1 VTEIASSS
9 SFDRIAAVCREHPLR
24 EKILVSPS
32 LAIGH
37 QIGDRIARCGTAW
50 VNLRPE
56 TVRTLADAVTAD
68 GLAAE
73 GITVLSRAQALALV
87 EMACAGVPGERLA
100 YFGALADRPGLHR
113 AIQRSIDDLRLAG
126 ATAATLRA
134 AAFEDP
140 RKAEDLRCILESYE
154 RALAEGKFID
164 RAGVVLRAV
173 RQLEGGARRP
183 WPADA
188 VWIVV
193 DEEERAEVEGRL
205 VSLASGWTLQS
216 PDGVDSE
223 ESTHLGSAEFQ
234 FVKAAGEE
242 NEIRAAFRAILGE
255 GRSFDE
261 AEIAYATR
269 EIYLPLAWEL
279 ASEYAI
285 PATFSEGIAVHY
297 TRPGKAAVELLLW
310 IETWEDV
317 HLRRAAQAGV
327 LELEDPL
334 NGASFAR
341 TLREAAIGWGRERH
355 LVRLAAL
362 ETERI
367 ATLEKKKLESEDE
380 PWMSDR
386 IERTRSTTAVVE
398 SLLALAPAEEE
409 SLPISTLA
417 SALAEIVEPHAAVK
431 SEIDGMARSAIC
443 GMLREL
449 AAIPGESLSKGET
462 CDRIREALLELHVGA
477 SNPRPGHVHV
487 APIRAAGW
495 SGRPMLFV
503 VGLEEGR
510 YPGGG
515 TQDPILLDAER
526 SRINEEIDPHQLPLL
541 ADRPRR
547 VTAEFWR
554 MLRRVAEDPFLCQ
567 EDSAE
572 TGGGEG
578 LKDPAPNSGG
588 QRKRSSATVTLS
600 WPSIDLRE
608 RREKFPSQVIL
619 EVFRGGRGSSSPSA
633 TGPGQPVPTGPP
645 AQPIPTYDDLQ
656 RAAMAVGFVDSRPL
670 SFSEWWLHRAF
681 GDGRHDLGEAPMQAY
696 PWLADGRR
704 AAEARATEEITAWD
718 GKVDATPEE
727 LDPRNQDRLYSA
739 SRLERMAACPFGY
752 FLQSILGIE
761 PLETIDRSEEWL
773 SPMEYGSVFH
783 TVLETFMREIC
794 SRGEKPGFERHR
806 ERLAEIATA
815 ELERMRNE
823 IPPPS
828 DSAFD
833 ARREDLIEACAV
845 FLRVEE
851 KRCGEVDAKYFEVP
865 FGFDDPEAELSM
877 AEPLAVDLGRGRSVR
892 LRGYIDRVDHHPGR
906 DEWHV
911 WDYKSG
917 SPWKFKQ
924 PGSLAGGT
932 MIQHAIYA
940 RAVNEMLDRRGEKGR
955 VAESG
960 YYFPTVK
967 GRGERIAKV
976 SDQASLE
983 TTLNHLFDVVGS
995 GWFPQ
1000 GDLERCKFC
1009 EFPSICQKTKE
1020 SVEEQRAQCAANAD
1034 DPAVDAWIRLQEVK

>member
-1 VTEIASSS
+1 AS
-9 SFDRIAAVCREHPLR
+9 L
-24 EKILVSPS
+24 
-32 LAIGH
+32 
-37 QIGDRIARCGTAW
+37 
-50 VNLRPE
+50 
-56 TVRTLADAVTAD
+56 D
-68 GLAAE
+68 GKA
-73 GITVLSRAQALALV
+73 
-87 EMACAGVPGERLA
+87 
-100 YFGALADRPGLHR
+100 
-113 AIQRSIDDLRLAG
+113 
-126 ATAATLRA
+126 
-134 AAFEDP
+134 P
-140 RKAEDLRCILESYE
+140 RLES
-154 RALAEGKFID
+154 RGHFGSLDF
-164 RAGVVLRAV
+164 RFV
-173 RQLEGGARRP
+173 R
-183 WPADA
+183 
-188 VWIVV
+188 
-193 DEEERAEVEGRL
+193 
-205 VSLASGWTLQS
+205 
-216 PDGVDSE
+216 
-223 ESTHLGSAEFQ
+223 
-234 FVKAAGEE
+234 AAGEE
-242 NEIRAAFRAILGE
+242 NEIRGAFRSILGG

-269 EIYLPLAWEL
+269 ESYLPLAWEL

-297 TRPGKAAVELLLW
+297 TRPGKAAVELLRW
-310 IETWEDV
+310 IENWEDV

-327 LELEDPL
+327 LRFDVKGESGGGEGEAELESSASGGEKL
-334 NGASFAR
+334 ESFSYTGASFAR

-362 ETERI
+362 ETERV
-367 ATLEKKKLESEDE
+367 ATLEKKRLESEDE

-386 IERTRSTTAVVE
+386 IERTRSAAAVVE

-409 SLPISTLA
+409 LLSISTLA
-417 SALAEIVEPHAAVK
+417 SALAKIVEARAAVK

-449 AAIPGESLSKGET
+449 AAIPGEPLAKGET

-526 SRINEEIDPHQLPLL
+526 TRINAEIDPHQLPLL

-554 MLRRVAEDPFLCQ
+554 MLRRAEVA
-567 EDSAE
+567 SA
-572 TGGGEG
+572 
-578 LKDPAPNSGG
+578 
-588 QRKRSSATVTLS
+588 TLS

-608 RREKFPSQVIL
+608 RREKFSSQVLL
-619 EVFRGGRGSSSPSA
+619 EAFRIARDLPDAGYEELVKAASSE
-633 TGPGQPVPTGPP
+633 
-645 AQPIPTYDDLQ
+645 
-656 RAAMAVGFVDSRPL
+656 GFVPSEQPL
-670 SFSEWWLHRAF
+670 SMSEWWLGEAF
-681 GDGRHDLGEAPMQAY
+681 ATEGAKARLGEALMRAY

-704 AAEARATEEITAWD
+704 AAEARASEEITAWD
-718 GKVDATPEE
+718 GKVDAPPEE
-727 LDPRNQDRLYSA
+727 LDPRHQDRLYSA

-794 SRGEKPGFERHR
+794 SRGEKPGLERHR
-806 ERLAEIATA
+806 GRLAEIATA

-833 ARREDLIEACAV
+833 ARREDLVEACVV
-845 FLRVEE
+845 FLRMEE

-877 AEPLAVDLGRGRSVR
+877 VEPLAIELGRGRSVR

-940 RAVNEMLDRRGEKGR
+940 RAVNTMLDRRGEKGR
-955 VAESG
+955 VALSG

-967 GRGERIAKV
+967 GRGEQVAKV
-976 SDQASLE
+976 SDPASLE

-1000 GDLERCKFC
+1000 GDLDRCKFC
-1009 EFPSICQKTKE
+1009 DFPSICQKTKE
-1020 SVEEQRAQCAANAD
+1020 SVEEQRVQCVANLD
-1034 DPAVDAWIRLQEVK
+1034 DSAVDAWIRLQGVK